1 MYDPPWIRKLTGRR
15 NPGRGSAS
23 DRKIIGMTKRGRL
36 TVAASFCQL
45 EKANDKREGKRG
57 NRMEVKKKTKKG
69 IFHIVFSRTALVFL
83 LLIFQVVLLFE
94 MFTSLVKYAP
104 VMYLLLLILGS
115 AVVIYI
121 INRKENPAF
130 KMSWILFVMAIPIVG
145 MLFYL
150 FTRVQIGTR
159 FIGKRL
165 QDLSL
170 ETKPY
175 MEQDEEIIEDLR
187 VSKPANANLAHYMSR
202 QAGYPIKRNTSVKYF
217 PLGED
222 KFEQLKTELR
232 QAKKFIFMEYFIVE
246 QGIMWDSILEIL
258 EEKVKEG
265 VEVRFMYDGMCCI
278 ALLPY
283 HYPET
288 LQEKGIKCKMFSP
301 IKPILSTHQNNRD
314 HRKICVIDG
323 HTAFTGG
330 INLADEYINQK
341 ERFGHW
347 KDTAVMIKGDAVQ
360 NFTIMFLQMWNVT
373 EHQKED
379 YEKYLTPVQEELR
392 RELGYVLPYG
402 DSPFD
407 NENIGEQVYLHILN
421 HAKKY
426 VHIMTPYLILDNEMV
441 TNLTYAAKSGIE
453 VIIIMPHIPD
463 KWYAFAVAKT
473 YYEELIEAGVQIY
486 EYTPGFVHAKVFV
499 SDDDTATVGTIN
511 LDYRSLYLHFECGTF
526 IYNNPVVWNIEK
538 DFQET
543 LKKCQ
548 KVSVMDLRTRG
559 TVMTVAGR
567 VLRLIAPLM

>member
-1 MYDPPWIRKLTGRR
+1 M
-15 NPGRGSAS
+15 
-23 DRKIIGMTKRGRL
+23 
-36 TVAASFCQL
+36 
-45 EKANDKREGKRG
+45 
-57 NRMEVKKKTKKG
+57 
-69 IFHIVFSRTALVFL
+69 
-83 LLIFQVVLLFE
+83 
-94 MFTSLVKYAP
+94 
-104 VMYLLLLILGS
+104 
-115 AVVIYI
+115 
-121 INRKENPAF
+121 
-130 KMSWILFVMAIPIVG
+130 
-145 MLFYL
+145 
-150 FTRVQIGTR
+150 
-159 FIGKRL
+159 
-165 QDLSL
+165 
-170 ETKPY
+170 
-175 MEQDEEIIEDLR
+175 
-187 VSKPANANLAHYMSR
+187 
-202 QAGYPIKRNTSVKYF
+202 
-217 PLGED
+217 
-222 KFEQLKTELR
+222 
-232 QAKKFIFMEYFIVE
+232 
-246 QGIMWDSILEIL
+246 
-258 EEKVKEG
+258 
-265 VEVRFMYDGMCCI
+265 
-278 ALLPY
+278 
-283 HYPET
+283 
-288 LQEKGIKCKMFSP
+288 
-301 IKPILSTHQNNRD
+301 
-314 HRKICVIDG
+314 IDG

>member
-1 MYDPPWIRKLTGRR
+1 
-15 NPGRGSAS
+15 
-23 DRKIIGMTKRGRL
+23 
-36 TVAASFCQL
+36 
-45 EKANDKREGKRG
+45 
-57 NRMEVKKKTKKG
+57 MEVKKKTKKG

-83 LLIFQVVLLFE
+83 LLIFQVVVLFE

-104 VMYLLLLILGS
+104 VMYLLLLVLGS

-165 QDLSL
+165 QALSL

-175 MEQDEEIIEDLR
+175 MEQDRTIIEDLR
-187 VSKPANANLAHYMSR
+187 VSKPANANLAHYMS
-202 QAGYPIKRNTSVKYF
+202 QQVGYPIKRNTSVKYF

-222 KFEQLKTELR
+222 KFEQLKTELL

-258 EEKVKEG
+258 EQKVKEG

-288 LQEKGIKCKMFSP
+288 LQKKGIKCKMFSP

-379 YEKYLTPVQEELR
+379 YEKYLTPVSEKLH

-407 NENIGEQVYLHILN
+407 NENTGEQVYFHILN

-441 TNLTYAAKSGIE
+441 TNLTYAAKCGIE

-511 LDYRSLYLHFECGTF
+511 LDYRSLYLHFECATWMYQCRAVSQVKEDMVETF
-526 IYNNPVVWNIEK
+526 EISKEISLDMCRRQNI
-538 DFQET
+538 F
-543 LKKCQ
+543 
-548 KVSVMDLRTRG
+548 RRG
-559 TVMTVAGR
+559 MQSI
-567 VLRLIAPLM
+567 LRLFAPML